1 MSDLPKQP
9 LASERT
15 AGSLPVLLALVLAGL
30 LSACAGGGANLAKSG
45 ASSANTAPPITVV
58 DMQGIPAE
66 KARMLTDFMAEAA
79 GKRDI
84 AIVQG
89 AAFGT
94 GYRLDGAFTAKANS
108 SGTVLG
114 YQWTM
119 ADAAGQVV
127 HSFSGT
133 ETAAKASG
141 DPWSAA
147 APDVLQRIAAGTAD
161 NLATRLSELGYAI
174 RTAARDKSHPSVAVP
189 IPETAHAFTQ
199 SECKSA
205 SLTSC

>member
-1 MSDLPKQP
+1 MQP
-9 LASERT
+9 LICGQSDRPLA
-15 AGSLPVLLALVLAGL
+15 VLLAFALAGL
-30 LSACAGGGANLAKSG
+30 LSSCAGGGDALTKST
-45 ASSANTAPPITVV
+45 ASSAKTAPPITLV
-58 DMQGIPAE
+58 DMKGIPTD
-66 KARMLTDFMAEAA
+66 KAQMLTDFMAEAA
-79 GKRDI
+79 GKHDI

-89 AAFGT
+89 AFGD

-108 SGTVLG
+108 LGTVLG

-141 DPWSAA
+141 DAWSAA
-147 APDVLQRIAAGTAD
+147 APDVLRRIAAGTAK
-161 NLATRLSELGYAI
+161 NLAARLGELGYAT
-174 RTAARDKSHPSVAVP
+174 RVGALPKTHRSVAVP

-205 SLTSC
+205 SLTGC